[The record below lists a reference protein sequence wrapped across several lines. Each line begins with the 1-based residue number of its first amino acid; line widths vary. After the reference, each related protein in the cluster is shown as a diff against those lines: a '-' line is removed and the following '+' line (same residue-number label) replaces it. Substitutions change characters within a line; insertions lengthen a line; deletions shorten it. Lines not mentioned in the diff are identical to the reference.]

1 MKKLLILIVFFSSCS
16 KENLNPEEASN
27 LEDIT
32 NLEDVAIVGSSSF
45 FEENFKNKI
54 VVVAGGT
61 IEEGAVVWINNKKI
75 LLLNDALEATGLFYQ
90 DNKIYVTGWT
100 YGGKGSVWIMDLDGS
115 NQTVMELEGKYSEG
129 QRIMVH
135 NGDIYTG
142 GFFDNG
148 SCYWKNGSKI
158 DLTKNADSMSWGIA
172 MDSNNNLF
180 NVGYYMSQHHSLIPA
195 FWKNGKRNKLNR
207 PQHGDGEA
215 KYIKIIGN
223 KKIIGGTT
231 SAPHNFLG
239 YITKPTYWING
250 NRKTGQIGS
259 IDEGWQNCDVFDMF
273 VDSEENIYLAGFS
286 QDMDGEYPTY
296 WKNGQKN
303 LLSNGEATGVIRSLK
318 VIDGDIIAAG
328 TLSYFPGTPCL
339 WVGEEK
345 PYVYDENAVGE
356 VWDMLIIDT
365 I

>member
-1 MKKLLILIVFFSSCS
+1 VFFSSCS
-16 KENLNPEEASN
+16 KENLNPEEAAN
-27 LEDIT
+27 LEDVT
-32 NLEDVAIVGSSSF
+32 NLEDFAIVGSSSF

-61 IEEGAVVWINNKKI
+61 IEEGAVVWINDKKV

-100 YGGKGSVWIMDLDGS
+100 YGGKGSVWVMDLDGS

-142 GFFDNG
+142 GYFDNG

-223 KKIIGGTT
+223 KK
-231 SAPHNFLG
+231 
-239 YITKPTYWING
+239 K
-250 NRKTGQIGS
+250 
-259 IDEGWQNCDVFDMF
+259 
-273 VDSEENIYLAGFS
+273 
-286 QDMDGEYPTY
+286 
-296 WKNGQKN
+296 
-303 LLSNGEATGVIRSLK
+303 SL
-318 VIDGDIIAAG
+318 VE
-328 TLSYFPGTPCL
+328 LPQRH
-339 WVGEEK
+339 
-345 PYVYDENAVGE
+345 
-356 VWDMLIIDT
+356 T
-365 I
+365 IF